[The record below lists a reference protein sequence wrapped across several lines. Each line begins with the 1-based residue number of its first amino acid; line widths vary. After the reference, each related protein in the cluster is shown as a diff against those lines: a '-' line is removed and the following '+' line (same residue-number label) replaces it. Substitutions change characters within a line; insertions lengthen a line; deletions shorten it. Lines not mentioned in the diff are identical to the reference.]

1 MKIKIICIFT
11 LLLGVTALKAQ
22 TQKQWRDSLNTINRQ
37 LTLHPDSI
45 QLQLQKA
52 NINLQLLEWEDA
64 AQICNEVLK
73 KDTLNLS
80 ALYYRAYANNN
91 MRRYELA
98 KNDYEDFLKISPR
111 NMQAR
116 LGLAYTFIKL
126 NRNVLALDQMN
137 NLVEM
142 FPDSSI
148 VYAARAE
155 LEKEMK
161 SYETAVYDWDEA
173 LKREPG
179 NQDYSISKAETLI
192 CLNRKRE
199 AKDILDKLVKN
210 GVARG
215 TLKELYAKCK

>member
-1 MKIKIICIFT
+1 M
-11 LLLGVTALKAQ
+11 LGVTALKAQ
-22 TQKQWRDSLNTINRQ
+22 TQKQWRDSLSAVNSQIAA
-37 LTLHPDSI
+37 HPDSI

-52 NINLQLLEWEDA
+52 NINLQLLEWENA

-98 KNDYEDFLKISPR
+98 KNDYEDFLKISLR

-116 LGLAYTFIKL
+116 LGLAYTLIKL
-126 NRNVLALDQMN
+126 KRNVQALDQMN

-161 SYETAVYDWDEA
+161 SYETALYDWDEA

-179 NQDYSISKAETLI
+179 NTDYIISKAEVLI
-192 CLNRKRE
+192 CLDRKRE
-199 AKDILDKLVKN
+199 AKNLLDFLVRN
-210 GVARG
+210 GIARG

>member
-1 MKIKIICIFT
+1 M
-11 LLLGVTALKAQ
+11 LSVTALKAQ
-22 TQKQWRDSLNTINRQ
+22 TQKQWRDSLSAVNSQ
-37 LTLHPDSI
+37 LAAHPDSI

-52 NINLQLLEWEDA
+52 NINLQLLEWENA

-116 LGLAYTFIKL
+116 LGLAYTLIKL
-126 NRNVLALDQMN
+126 KRNVQALDQMN

-155 LEKEMK
+155 LEKK
-161 SYETAVYDWDEA
+161 
-173 LKREPG
+173 
-179 NQDYSISKAETLI
+179 
-192 CLNRKRE
+192 
-199 AKDILDKLVKN
+199 
-210 GVARG
+210 
-215 TLKELYAKCK
+215 

>member
-52 NINLQLLEWEDA
+52 NINLQLLEWENA

-126 NRNVLALDQMN
+126 NRNVQALDQMN

>member
-1 MKIKIICIFT
+1 M
-11 LLLGVTALKAQ
+11 
-22 TQKQWRDSLNTINRQ
+22 
-37 LTLHPDSI
+37 HPDSI
-45 QLQLQKA
+45 PLLLEKA

-64 AQICNEVLK
+64 AHVCSEVLK
-73 KDTLNLS
+73 KDTLNFS

-116 LGLAYTFIKL
+116 LGLAYTYIRLK
-126 NRNVLALDQMN
+126 RNVQALDQMN
-137 NLVEM
+137 NLVEI

-161 SYETAVYDWDEA
+161 SYETALYDWDEA
-173 LKREPG
+173 IKREPS
-179 NQDYSISKAETLI
+179 NTDYIISKAEVLI
-192 CLNRKRE
+192 CLDRKRE
-199 AKDILDKLVKN
+199 AKELLDFLVRN
-210 GVARG
+210 GIARG
-215 TLKELYAKCK
+215 SLKELYTKCK

>member
-1 MKIKIICIFT
+1 MKFKIICILT

-22 TQKQWRDSLNTINRQ
+22 TQKQWRDSLSVINNM
-37 LTLHPDSI
+37 LAKHPDSI
-45 QLQLQKA
+45 KLQLQKA

-64 AQICNEVLK
+64 AKTCSEILM
-73 KDTLNLS
+73 KDTTNLS

-111 NMQAR
+111 NMEAR
-116 LGLAYTFIKL
+116 LGLAYTYIQLK
-126 NRNVLALDQMN
+126 RNTQALDQLN

-142 FPDSSI
+142 FPDSSV

-155 LEKEMK
+155 LEKDMK
-161 SYETAVYDWDEA
+161 AYEVALYDCDEA
-173 LKREPG
+173 LKREPD
-179 NQDYSISKAETLI
+179 NQDYVISKVEVLI
-192 CLNRKRE
+192 CLDRKRE
-199 AKDILDKLVKN
+199 AKALLDRLVRS

-215 TLKELYAKCK
+215 ALKEMYAKCK